1 MNRARVSLVLQAF
14 FLLLSMANSET
25 AEVRDA
31 LVMFLE
37 KLDPQDIHGRQN
49 WGWNTSSDPCNG
61 SWKGVTC
68 YTDSQTVK
76 RIVLEELNLTGILD
90 ASSLCVTKALA
101 VLSLSSNSIIGAFP
115 EEISRC
121 SRLTHVYLHGN
132 TFSGNLPTSLSKLS
146 NLKRIDVSGNMFT
159 GGIPNVSRISGLL
172 SFLAEDNKLSGGI
185 PEFDFSNLEEF
196 NVSNNNLNGSIPNVG
211 GKFNESSFIGNP
223 GLCGMLLSNACPLLP
238 PPTKTGSS
246 FKKDHFLYA
255 ACAVI
260 GLIIVSLIA
269 FKLIKS
275 RKYIET
281 KNTSNKGYQ
290 EDNTHE
296 KVSSTSSESKAAG
309 GKTSEFSVT
318 SHETGKGAS
327 SSLVVLSNQ
336 PANGLKFEDL
346 LRSPAELIERG
357 RRGTLYKVI
366 LDDGST
372 LAVKRIKDWDIS
384 RADFKKRMQR
394 IDDVKH
400 PNVMPLVAF
409 YCSRQEKL
417 LVYEFQQN
425 GSLFKLLHGSQNGQP
440 FDWGSRMSIA
450 AKISEAMA
458 FMHESL
464 QACGI
469 AHGNLKSSNILL
481 SDKMEPFISEYGL
494 REVEN
499 QDHLV
504 LAEIES
510 FQETKSIRGSTAPK
524 NGFKADIYSFG
535 IILLELLTGKL
546 VKNNGYDLARWV
558 NSAIREEWTVEVFD
572 QTLIS
577 EGASEEKMVNLLQV
591 ALKCINSLTETRPN
605 MREIAGMINSVQE
618 YEEKSIYSDP

>member
-1 MNRARVSLVLQAF
+1 MNRVRVWLVFQAL
-14 FLLLSMANSET
+14 FLLLCMTNSET

-37 KLDPQDIHGRQN
+37 KINPQDAYGREN

-68 YTDSQTVK
+68 YANSQTIK
-76 RIVLEELNLTGILD
+76 KIVLEELNLTGILD
-90 ASSLCVTKALA
+90 ASSLCVTKSLT
-101 VLSLSSNSIIGAFP
+101 VLSLSSNSIVGEFP

-121 SRLTHVYLHGN
+121 NRLTHVYLHGN
-132 TFSGNLPTSLSKLS
+132 KFSGNFPASLSNLS
-146 NLKRIDVSGNMFT
+146 NLKRIDVSDNMFS
-159 GGIPNVSRISGLL
+159 GEIPNVSRISGLL
-172 SFLAEDNKLSGGI
+172 SFLAENNKLSGGV
-185 PEFDFSNLEEF
+185 PEFDFLNLQEF

-211 GKFNESSFIGNP
+211 GKFNESSFLGNP
-223 GLCGMLLSNACPLLP
+223 GLCGMPLSNACPLLP
-238 PPTKTGSS
+238 PAKKTGSS
-246 FKKDHFLYA
+246 KKDHFLYA
-255 ACAVI
+255 ACAAI
-260 GLIIVSLIA
+260 GLVIVSLIA

-275 RKYIET
+275 RRYKEKKRT
-281 KNTSNKGYQ
+281 ANKGFQ
-290 EDNTHE
+290 EGYTHE
-296 KVSSTSSESKAAG
+296 KVSSTSSESKATG

-318 SHETGKGAS
+318 SHETGKVS
-327 SSLVVLSNQ
+327 SSLVILSN
-336 PANGLKFEDL
+336 PIANGLKFEDL
-346 LRSPAELIERG
+346 LRSPAELIGRG

-366 LDDGST
+366 LEDGST
-372 LAVKRIKDWDIS
+372 LAVKRIRDWDIS
-384 RADFKKRMQR
+384 KADFKKRMQR

-425 GSLFKLLHGSQNGQP
+425 GSLFNLLHGSQNGQS

-450 AKISEAMA
+450 AKISEALA
-458 FMHESL
+458 FMHGML

-504 LAEIES
+504 LDEIES
-510 FQETKSIRGSTAPK
+510 FQENNSNRGTTRK
-524 NGFKADIYSFG
+524 NAFKADIYSFG
-535 IILLELLTGKL
+535 LILLELLTGKL
-546 VKNNGYDLARWV
+546 VQNNGFDLARWV

-572 QTLIS
+572 KALVS
-577 EGASEEKMVNLLQV
+577 EGASVEKMLNLLQV
-591 ALKCINSLTETRPN
+591 ALKCINSLTEARPN
-605 MREIAGMINSVQE
+605 MREIAEMINSVHE

>member
-1 MNRARVSLVLQAF
+1 
-14 FLLLSMANSET
+14 MANSET
-25 AEVRDA
+25 AQVRDA

-37 KLDPQDIHGRQN
+37 KLDPQNTHGREN

-61 SWKGVTC
+61 SWRGVTC
-68 YTDSQTVK
+68 YTNSQTVRK
-76 RIVLEELNLTGILD
+76 IVLEELNLTGTLD
-90 ASSLCVTKALA
+90 ASSLCVTKALT
-101 VLSLSSNSIIGAFP
+101 VLSLSSNSVVGAFP

-121 SRLTHVYLHGN
+121 SRLTHVYLHRN
-132 TFSGNLPTSLSKLS
+132 RFSGNLPTSLSKLS
-146 NLKRIDVSGNMFT
+146 NLKRIDVSDNEFSGE
-159 GGIPNVSRISGLL
+159 IPNVARISGLL

-211 GKFNESSFIGNP
+211 GKFNESSFLGNP
-223 GLCGMLLSNACPLLP
+223 GLCGMPLSNACTLLP
-238 PPTKTGSS
+238 PARKTGS
-246 FKKDHFLYA
+246 FRKDHFLYA
-255 ACAVI
+255 ACAGI

-269 FKLIKS
+269 FIVIKT
-275 RKYIET
+275 RRYNEKKGT
-281 KNTSNKGYQ
+281 VNKGVR

-296 KVSSTSSESKAAG
+296 KLSSTSSESKAAG

-318 SHETGKGAS
+318 SHETGKGS
-327 SSLVVLSNQ
+327 SSLVVLSN
-336 PANGLKFEDL
+336 PTANGLKFEDL
-346 LRSPAELIERG
+346 LRSPAELIGRG

-366 LDDGST
+366 IEDGST
-372 LAVKRIKDWDIS
+372 LAVKRIKDWDIT
-384 RADFKKRMQR
+384 RADFMKRMQR

-425 GSLFKLLHGSQNGQP
+425 GSLFKLLHGSQNDQL

-494 REVEN
+494 REVET
-499 QDHLV
+499 QDHLDHS
-504 LAEIES
+504 EIES
-510 FQETKSIRGSTAPK
+510 FQKNNSITRK
-524 NGFKADIYSFG
+524 NAFKADIYSFG

-546 VKNNGYDLARWV
+546 VQNNGCDLARWV
-558 NSAIREEWTVEVFD
+558 NSAMREEWTVEVFD
-572 QTLIS
+572 EALIS
-577 EGASEEKMVNLLQV
+577 EGVSEEKMMNLLQV
-591 ALKCINSLTETRPN
+591 ALTCMDSLAEARPN
-605 MREIAGMINSVQE
+605 MRDIARMINSVQE
-618 YEEKSIYSDP
+618 YEEKSIFSDP